1 MAWWHG
7 AWLGRHAALR
17 AVGPEL
23 LALLGAW
30 CLGLGLAVLGDPSLC
45 LGIPASPPPLARCL
59 VCRCA
64 GAPPEALLSLTHQLA
79 LRAADLRGH
88 PMLFELASA
97 AVEMLPL
104 CLADPPPLPP
114 GWGGSSTGILDW
126 EEPSAAAGPGDS
138 GRGSAADLAERAKQA
153 EREGKA
159 AQQAQRQQGGN
170 DGQVRRQRAGA
181 EPYHPPEGRGA
192 AAAAQTAAGKRP
204 AGGGGGRRAPQ
215 LDLASESRRLQEHQA
230 QLERAPGH
238 AAMRSVRSRLPA
250 AGQKGEVVGLV
261 ESRRVVVISGAT
273 GCGKSTQVCAGR
285 GCGGWVWV
293 GGGEAVLPVV
303 GGWGRGSDGCG
314 WEWGER

>member
-1 MAWWHG
+1 M
-7 AWLGRHAALR
+7 
-17 AVGPEL
+17 
-23 LALLGAW
+23 
-30 CLGLGLAVLGDPSLC
+30 CLGLGLACARGSQPVLGDPSLC
-45 LGIPASPPPLARCL
+45 LWIPASPPPLALCL
-59 VCRCA
+59 ACRCA

-126 EEPSAAAGPGDS
+126 EEPAAAAGPGDS
-138 GRGSAADLAERAKQA
+138 GRDCAADLAERAKQA
-153 EREGKA
+153 EREGEA

-181 EPYHPPEGRGA
+181 EPYQPPQGRGT

-204 AGGGGGRRAPQ
+204 AGGGGGGRRAPQ
-215 LDLASESRRLQEHQA
+215 LDLAAESRRLQEHQA

-285 GCGGWVWV
+285 GCGGW
-293 GGGEAVLPVV
+293 AV
-303 GGWGRGSDGCG
+303 GGWRRGSVAGCG
-314 WEWGER
+314 WMGPGQWGALV